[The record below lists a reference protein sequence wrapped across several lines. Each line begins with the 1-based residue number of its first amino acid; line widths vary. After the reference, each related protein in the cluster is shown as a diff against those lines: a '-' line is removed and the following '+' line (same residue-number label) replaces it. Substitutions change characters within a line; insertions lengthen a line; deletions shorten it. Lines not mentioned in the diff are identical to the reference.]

1 MNSLDTNILVY
12 AVSPA
17 AGPRELAARKLLQDA
32 AQAGWPIAAQV
43 YGEFFSVTT
52 RRQLMTRKAAQAAVL
67 AFCQVMPP
75 MGSSVAAHTAA
86 LKLAADKQ
94 LQYWDALIIAVC
106 AENGVKQLFTE
117 DMPSAPRLL
126 GVKCV
131 SPFAEV

>member
-17 AGPRELAARKLLQDA
+17 ADHREVIARSLLQRA
-32 AQAGWPIAAQV
+32 TEAGWPVAAQV
-43 YGEFFSVTT
+43 YGEFFAVMT
-52 RRQLMTRKAAQAAVL
+52 RRQLMTRKAAQTAVL
-67 AFCQVMPP
+67 TFCRVMPP
-75 MGSSVAAHTAA
+75 LGSSVAAHTAA

-106 AENGVKQLFTE
+106 AEHGVKQLFTE
-117 DMPSAPRLL
+117 DLPSAPRLL

-131 SPFAEV
+131 SPFASA